1 MAIVP
6 PLSLRGVYNSL
17 RVPTLS
23 DWTFSL
29 KAYVATAFGLLAGFS
44 QNLENPYWAVVTIY
58 IVLSPPESG
67 AVRSKALFRFIGTI
81 GGGTVVMGLTG
92 LFGDQVG
99 ILAVLTICLV
109 TVTTYLRQ
117 IIRTPANYM
126 WFSSGIT
133 AGVVGL
139 TNLLEPVNTFVYA
152 TARMGEI
159 SLGILAITAAD
170 SLLWPRPMTPDF
182 LATLVKWRGQARDWA
197 LDALELME
205 AASVDEAR
213 RQQARQGL
221 RDLAKLIGVIDAKGV
236 QLPFDIVRAAPR
248 PRQLNL
254 VRRQVV
260 GLLADLTQMLFWARA
275 LRGDLLLTAHI
286 GEAIEDFRRWL
297 REEPDQPSQMT
308 EAQTAKAEA
317 LAVALEAL
325 YARLD
330 PVSDR
335 AAISERGLLVSLAVF
350 LRRWSHLSTA
360 IHAIEAGAP
369 LPPALDAL
377 ARRAKPVR
385 STDYLGAAFDVAPMV
400 LSTTVTLS
408 IWYLTAWSAGGGA
421 LLFSFIGC
429 VFLVGQDRILSA
441 GVGLTCWVLIAFA
454 TVFIYQFAIL
464 PRVTNFP
471 VLIGVLGCAL
481 LPYGLL
487 MTMSMAGMLICV
499 YTFAFLGLQSTY
511 AGNFDT
517 SLQTLFGS
525 LAGLLI
531 AVASLYIC
539 SYGHARFAAR
549 RLSAAVRRDVLDLAR
564 SRRAP
569 ELQRFLFLAV
579 DRLAL
584 YFPAA
589 EVLAEGGPIPRLRM
603 LDDFAVGLNLL
614 TLREQEPRMSAPARA
629 RLAALRAVAT
639 ATYRR
644 KLRGKPDD
652 GVFLARVD
660 AALDDPVIWA
670 EPAADRLLHA
680 LTGLHLAL
688 LDPGSEPAPEAA
700 AG

>member
-1 MAIVP
+1 MVVP

-17 RVPTLS
+17 RVPTLA
-23 DWTFSL
+23 DWKFSI
-29 KAYVATAFGLLAGFS
+29 KAYVAAAFALLAGFS

-67 AVRSKALFRFIGTI
+67 AIRSKALFRFIGTI
-81 GGGTVVMGLTG
+81 GGGTVVMAVTG
-92 LFGDQVG
+92 VFGDQVG
-99 ILAVLTICLV
+99 ILAVVTLCLV

-126 WFSSGIT
+126 WFSSGVT

-139 TNLLEPVNTFVYA
+139 TNLLQPVNMFDYA

-182 LATLVKWRGQARDWA
+182 LATLVKWRGQARDQA
-197 LDALELME
+197 ADALELMS
-205 AASVDEAR
+205 AAAVGEAR
-213 RQQARQGL
+213 LQEIRQGL
-221 RDLAKLIGVIDAKGV
+221 RDLAKLVGVIDAKGV

-248 PRQLNL
+248 LRQLNL
-254 VRRQVV
+254 VRRLVV
-260 GLLADLTQMLFWARA
+260 GLLADLTLMLFWARA

-286 GEAIEDFRRWL
+286 GEALEDFRRWL
-297 REEPDQPSQMT
+297 GEEPDQPSRMT
-308 EAQTAKAEA
+308 QDRTAKAEA
-317 LAVALEAL
+317 LAAALEAL

-330 PVSDR
+330 PATDR
-335 AAISERGLLVSLAVF
+335 NALSERGLLVSMAVF
-350 LRRWSHLSTA
+350 LRRWSHLSTV
-360 IHAIEAGAP
+360 IHAIADGAP

-377 ARRAKPVR
+377 ARRARPVR
-385 STDYLGAAFDVAPMV
+385 STDYLGAAFDVAPLV
-400 LSTTVTLS
+400 LSMTVTLL
-408 IWYLTAWSAGGGA
+408 IWYLTAWNAGAGA

-441 GVGLTCWVLIAFA
+441 GVGLICWVFISFG
-454 TVFIYQFAIL
+454 TVFVYQYAVL
-464 PRVTNFP
+464 PRVTDFP
-471 VLIGVLGCAL
+471 VLIAVLGCAL
-481 LPYGLL
+481 LPFGLL

-511 AGNFDT
+511 AADFES
-517 SLQTLFGS
+517 SLQTLFAS
-525 LAGLLI
+525 LTGLLI
-531 AVASLYIC
+531 AVASLHTC
-539 SYGHARFAAR
+539 SYSHARFATR
-549 RLSAAVRRDVLDLAR
+549 RLIAAVRRDVFDLAR
-564 SRRAP
+564 AP
-569 ELQRFLFLAV
+569 RTPERQRFLFLAV

-589 EVLAEGGPIPRLRM
+589 EVLAGDGPIPRLRM
-603 LDDFAVGLNLL
+603 LDDFAVGFNLL
-614 TLREQEPRMSAPARA
+614 TLREQEPSVSAPVRA
-629 RLAALRAVAT
+629 RLAALREAA
-639 ATYRR
+639 AGAYRR
-644 KLRGKPDD
+644 KLSGKAD
-652 GVFLARVD
+652 GGAFLAGVD

-688 LDPGSEPAPEAA
+688 LDPGSEPAAEAA